1 MLPVTFKADSN
12 DFKALSATGPSTK
25 QRPCCSESHSMMW
38 DRPNV
43 VNTLPCKKSEYIHVL
58 NTSEQESRLK
68 YSNIDPSSTL
78 HVPDKK
84 YVGSQST
91 YQSQTLNGPN
101 YYFELNLYMMGKD
114 VMERNTVK
122 DHYDDDGYIAADTQ
136 KTKHQEGGM
145 QTFRD
150 GTFGDDD
157 GYKEMEIQNKKLGPH
172 LGKEVQR
179 ANVEKYST
187 ISANNDGYEPI
198 KIQRVEAT
206 ELC

>member
-1 MLPVTFKADSN
+1 MACYPLFFKADSN
-12 DFKALSATGPSTK
+12 DFKALSATRPSTK
-25 QRPCCSESHSMMW
+25 KRQCCSESHSIMW

-43 VNTLPCKKSEYIHVL
+43 VNTLPCKTSEYIHVL

-84 YVGSQST
+84 YVESQST

-101 YYFELNLYMMGKD
+101 YYLELNLYTMGKD
-114 VMERNTVK
+114 VMERSTVK

-157 GYKEMEIQNKKLGPH
+157 GYKEMDIQSKKLRSH
-172 LGKEVQR
+172 LGKGVQI
-179 ANVEKYST
+179 ANVGKNPT
-187 ISANNDGYEPI
+187 IIPSNDDYESV
-198 KIQRVEAT
+198 KIHKTWQ
-206 ELC
+206 